1 MYRTIE
7 DLLKIVKKNIPDADL
22 NMIRL
27 AYDFAE
33 EAHRG
38 QKRASGEDYIQ
49 HPLHTAKNL
58 AELHLDETMVIAGL
72 LHDVPEDTPR
82 TINDIKENF
91 GEDIANLVSGVTK
104 LGNIKYRG
112 IERYIENLRKMFVA
126 VAADI
131 RVILIKF
138 ADRLHNLETLYA
150 LPRDKQLR
158 IAGEVMQIYTPIANR
173 LGMWEIKGR
182 MEDEAFKYLLPKEY
196 AKIKDIIDPY
206 YKKSTDILEEIR
218 EKIDGISKKNNIE
231 IKIIQGRAKHLY
243 KIYKKLQKHDN
254 DINKIYDLIANR
266 IIVNNISDCYAV
278 LGLIHEQWKPLKG
291 RIKDY
296 ISQPKPN
303 GYQSLHTT
311 VFGPEGRPIEFQI
324 RTKEMHE
331 EAEYGI
337 AAHWHYDETFHDGEK
352 TKMGNKK
359 LSWVNELAKWK
370 KNIEENKS
378 FLEDLKLDVFQ
389 NRIFV
394 FTPQGDIIDL
404 AEESTPVDFAY
415 HIHTEIGNSCVGAM
429 VNNHMASLG
438 TKLKS
443 GDMVEI
449 ISDKNRKK
457 PSRDW
462 LKFVK
467 SNVAKNHIKQ
477 ATKIKIPFIG
487 KVPNW
492 TKK

>member
-1 MYRTIE
+1 MTID
-7 DLLKIVKKNIPDADL
+7 DLLEIVKKNIPNADL

-49 HPLHTAKNL
+49 HSLHTAKNL
-58 AELHLDETMVIAGL
+58 AKLHLDETMVIAGI
-72 LHDVPEDTPR
+72 LHDVPEDTSR
-82 TINDIKENF
+82 TINDIKKNF
-91 GEDIANLVSGVTK
+91 GDDIANLVNGITK
-104 LGNIKYRG
+104 LGTIKYRG

-138 ADRLHNLETLYA
+138 ADRIHNLQTLYA

-158 IAGEVMQIYTPIANR
+158 IASEVMQIYAPIANR
-173 LGMWEIKGR
+173 LGMWELKGQ
-182 MEDEAFKYLLPKEY
+182 MEDEAFKYLHPKEY

-206 YKKSTDILEEIR
+206 YQKSVDILEEIR
-218 EKIDGISKKNNIE
+218 TKIGEISKKNNIE

-266 IIVNNISDCYAV
+266 IIVNSISDCYAV

-311 VFGPEGRPIEFQI
+311 VFGPGGRPIEFQI

-337 AAHWHYDETFHDGEK
+337 AAHWHYDETFHSEEG
-352 TKMGNKK
+352 TKLSNKK
-359 LSWVNELAKWK
+359 LSWVKELTKWK
-370 KNIEENKS
+370 KNLDDNKH

-394 FTPQGDIIDL
+394 FTPKGDIIDL

-415 HIHTEIGNSCVGAM
+415 HIHTEIGNGCVGAM
-429 VNNHMASLG
+429 INNHMASLD

-449 ISDKNRKK
+449 IVDKHRKK

-477 ATKIKIPFIG
+477 ATRIKIPFMG
-487 KVPNW
+487 KRYLN
-492 TKK
+492 

>member
-1 MYRTIE
+1 MTIN
-7 DLLKIVKKNIPDADL
+7 DLLETVKKNIPNADL

-33 EAHRG
+33 DAHRG
-38 QKRASGEDYIQ
+38 QKRASGGDYIQ

-58 AELHLDETMVIAGL
+58 AEMHLDETMVIAGL
-72 LHDVPEDTPR
+72 LHDVPEDTEK
-82 TINDIKENF
+82 TINDIKKNF
-91 GEDIANLVSGVTK
+91 GEDIATLVNGITK
-104 LGNIKYRG
+104 LGTIKYRG

-131 RVILIKF
+131 RVILVKF
-138 ADRLHNLETLYA
+138 ADRLHNLQTLYA
-150 LPRDKQLR
+150 LPPKKQLR
-158 IAGEVMQIYTPIANR
+158 IASEVIEIYAPIANR
-173 LGMWEIKGR
+173 LGMWEIKGK
-182 MEDEAFKYLLPKEY
+182 MEDEAFKYIHPKEY
-196 AKIKDIIDPY
+196 GRIKNIIDPY
-206 YKKSTDILEEIR
+206 YQKSSDILEEIR
-218 EKIDGISKKNNIE
+218 NKITDMGKEHNID

-243 KIYKKLQKHDN
+243 KIYQKLKKHDN

-266 IIVNNISDCYAV
+266 IIVKSISDCYAV
-278 LGLIHEQWKPLKG
+278 LGLIHEEWKPLKG

-311 VFGPEGRPIEFQI
+311 VFGPGGRPIEFQI

-337 AAHWHYDETFHDGEK
+337 AAHWHYDEISNGEK
-352 TKMGNKK
+352 ITKTQNKK
-359 LSWVNELAKWK
+359 LEWVKNLNKWK
-370 KNIEENKS
+370 KTLSENKN

-394 FTPQGDIIDL
+394 FTPNGDIIDL

-429 VNNHMASLG
+429 INNHIASLD

-449 ISDKNRKK
+449 IVEKNRKK

-462 LKFVK
+462 LKFVQ
-467 SNVAKNHIKQ
+467 SNVAKSHIKQ
-477 ATKIKIPFIG
+477 ETKIKIPFIG
-487 KVPNW
+487 KMP
-492 TKK
+492 K

>member
-1 MYRTIE
+1 MTID
-7 DLLKIVKKNIPDADL
+7 DLLEIVKKNIPNADL

-49 HPLHTAKNL
+49 HSLHTAKSL

-72 LHDVPEDTPR
+72 LHDVPEDTSK
-82 TINDIKENF
+82 TINDIKKNF
-91 GEDIANLVSGVTK
+91 GDDIASLVNGITK
-104 LGNIKYRG
+104 LGTIKYRG

-131 RVILIKF
+131 RVILVKF
-138 ADRLHNLETLYA
+138 ADRLHNLQTLYA
-150 LPRDKQLR
+150 LPHDKQIR
-158 IAGEVMQIYTPIANR
+158 IASEVIQIYAPIANR
-173 LGMWEIKGR
+173 LGMWEIKGQ
-182 MEDEAFKYLLPKEY
+182 MEDEAFKYLHPKEY
-196 AKIKDIIDPY
+196 AQIKDIIDPY
-206 YKKSTDILEEIR
+206 YQKSADILEEIR
-218 EKIDGISKKNNIE
+218 TKIDEISKKNNIE

-243 KIYKKLQKHDN
+243 KIYKKLEKHDN

-266 IIVNNISDCYAV
+266 IIVNTVSDCYAV

-311 VFGPEGRPIEFQI
+311 VFGPGGRPIEFQI

-331 EAEYGI
+331 ESEYGI
-337 AAHWHYDETFHDGEK
+337 AAHWHYDETTHEGV
-352 TKMGNKK
+352 TKMSDKK
-359 LSWVNELAKWK
+359 LGWVKELTKWK
-370 KNIEENKS
+370 KNLDDNKH

-394 FTPQGDIIDL
+394 FTPKGDIIDL
-404 AEESTPVDFAY
+404 SEESTPVDFAY
-415 HIHTEIGNSCVGAM
+415 HIHTEVGNGCVGAM
-429 VNNHMASLG
+429 INNHMASLD

-449 ISDKNRKK
+449 IVDKHRKK

-462 LKFVK
+462 LKFAK

-477 ATKIKIPFIG
+477 ATRIRIPFIG
-487 KVPNW
+487 K
-492 TKK
+492 KYLK